1 MEYYFTAQKMA
12 VGYDNRPLIENID
25 FSLKRGE
32 ILTLIGP
39 NGAGKSTILKSIARQ
54 LSLVSG
60 TIYLDKSD
68 VVTMNGNEFAKKMA
82 VVLTDKL
89 KTELMS
95 CYDVVATGRYP
106 YTGRFGVLSDE
117 DKKAVDEAMELVNVS
132 QIKDKDF
139 TKISDGQRQRVM
151 LSRAI
156 CQQPEIIVLDEPTSY
171 LDIKYKLEF
180 LSILQRLKRQKNLTV
195 IMSLHELDMAKRVS
209 DHILCIDGRY
219 VDRYGTPEDV
229 FTDQYVSGLF
239 GITAGS
245 FDETG
250 EDLELEKP
258 DGRARIFVIA
268 GGGLGRKSF
277 RSLQRKGIPFATG
290 IIYENDLDY
299 PAAKALSAEIVSAR
313 SFVSR
318 AICQQPEII
327 VLDEPTS
334 YLDIKYKLEFLSILQ
349 RLKRQKNL
357 TVIMSLHELDMAKRV
372 SDHIL
377 CIDGRYVD
385 RYGTPED
392 VFTDQ
397 YVSGLF
403 GITAG
408 SFDETGEDLE
418 LEKPDGRAR
427 IFVIAGGG
435 LGRKSFR
442 SLQRKG
448 IPFATGII
456 YENDLDYPA
465 AKALSAEIVSARSFE
480 PVDDALIEKAK
491 ELIDA
496 CEGVI
501 CDRTEFGTYE
511 QFNSRLYE
519 YAVST
524 GKIIKIPF
532 LEEQLAQL

>member
-1 MEYYFTAQKMA
+1 M
-12 VGYDNRPLIENID
+12 
-25 FSLKRGE
+25 
-32 ILTLIGP
+32 
-39 NGAGKSTILKSIARQ
+39 
-54 LSLVSG
+54 SG

-89 KTELMS
+89 KTELMT

-219 VDRYGTPEDV
+219 VDRYGTPE
-229 FTDQYVSGLF
+229 
-239 GITAGS
+239 
-245 FDETG
+245 E
-250 EDLELEKP
+250 
-258 DGRARIFVIA
+258 
-268 GGGLGRKSF
+268 
-277 RSLQRKGIPFATG
+277 
-290 IIYENDLDY
+290 
-299 PAAKALSAEIVSAR
+299 
-313 SFVSR
+313 
-318 AICQQPEII
+318 
-327 VLDEPTS
+327 
-334 YLDIKYKLEFLSILQ
+334 
-349 RLKRQKNL
+349 
-357 TVIMSLHELDMAKRV
+357 
-372 SDHIL
+372 
-377 CIDGRYVD
+377 
-385 RYGTPED
+385 

-496 CEGVI
+496 CESVI

-524 GKIIKIPF
+524 GKTIKIP
-532 LEEQLAQL
+532 

>member
-1 MEYYFTAQKMA
+1 MEYYFTAQKLA

-89 KTELMS
+89 KTELMT

-156 CQQPEIIVLDEPTSY
+156 
-171 LDIKYKLEF
+171 YKLEF

-209 DHILCIDGRY
+209 DHIMCIDGRY
-219 VDRYGTPEDV
+219 VDRYGTPEEV

-258 DGRARIFVIA
+258 DGR
-268 GGGLGRKSF
+268 
-277 RSLQRKGIPFATG
+277 T
-290 IIYENDLDY
+290 
-299 PAAKALSAEIVSAR
+299 
-313 SFVSR
+313 
-318 AICQQPEII
+318 
-327 VLDEPTS
+327 
-334 YLDIKYKLEFLSILQ
+334 
-349 RLKRQKNL
+349 
-357 TVIMSLHELDMAKRV
+357 RV
-372 SDHIL
+372 
-377 CIDGRYVD
+377 
-385 RYGTPED
+385 
-392 VFTDQ
+392 
-397 YVSGLF
+397 
-403 GITAG
+403 
-408 SFDETGEDLE
+408 
-418 LEKPDGRAR
+418 
-427 IFVIAGGG
+427 FVIAGGG

-480 PVDDALIEKAK
+480 PVDDALIGKAK

>member
-1 MEYYFTAQKMA
+1 MEYYFTAQKLA

-89 KTELMS
+89 KTELMT

-219 VDRYGTPEDV
+219 VDRYGTPEEV

-268 GGGLGRKSF
+268 GGGLGRKSPETYWSVNTSSGVPYLSTYLPSIHKIWSDTRF
-277 RSLQRKGIPFATG
+277 AISSSWSDMITVRFFCLLSLWSIDKNSSLYFISRYEVGSSNT
-290 IIYENDLDY
+290 II
-299 PAAKALSAEIVSAR
+299 SGCWHIAR
-313 SFVSR
+313 
-318 AICQQPEII
+318 
-327 VLDEPTS
+327 D
-334 YLDIKYKLEFLSILQ
+334 SITRCL
-349 RLKRQKNL
+349 
-357 TVIMSLHELDMAKRV
+357 
-372 SDHIL
+372 
-377 CIDGRYVD
+377 
-385 RYGTPED
+385 
-392 VFTDQ
+392 
-397 YVSGLF
+397 
-403 GITAG
+403 
-408 SFDETGEDLE
+408 
-418 LEKPDGRAR
+418 
-427 IFVIAGGG
+427 
-435 LGRKSFR
+435 
-442 SLQRKG
+442 
-448 IPFATGII
+448 
-456 YENDLDYPA
+456 
-465 AKALSAEIVSARSFE
+465 
-480 PVDDALIEKAK
+480 
-491 ELIDA
+491 
-496 CEGVI
+496 
-501 CDRTEFGTYE
+501 
-511 QFNSRLYE
+511 
-519 YAVST
+519 
-524 GKIIKIPF
+524 
-532 LEEQLAQL
+532 

>member
-1 MEYYFTAQKMA
+1 MEYYFTAQKLA

-89 KTELMS
+89 KTELMT

-219 VDRYGTPEDV
+219 VDRYGTPEEV

-245 FDETG
+245 F
-250 EDLELEKP
+250 
-258 DGRARIFVIA
+258 
-268 GGGLGRKSF
+268 
-277 RSLQRKGIPFATG
+277 
-290 IIYENDLDY
+290 
-299 PAAKALSAEIVSAR
+299 
-313 SFVSR
+313 
-318 AICQQPEII
+318 
-327 VLDEPTS
+327 
-334 YLDIKYKLEFLSILQ
+334 
-349 RLKRQKNL
+349 
-357 TVIMSLHELDMAKRV
+357 
-372 SDHIL
+372 
-377 CIDGRYVD
+377 
-385 RYGTPED
+385 
-392 VFTDQ
+392 
-397 YVSGLF
+397 
-403 GITAG
+403 
-408 SFDETGEDLE
+408 
-418 LEKPDGRAR
+418 
-427 IFVIAGGG
+427 
-435 LGRKSFR
+435 
-442 SLQRKG
+442 
-448 IPFATGII
+448 
-456 YENDLDYPA
+456 
-465 AKALSAEIVSARSFE
+465 
-480 PVDDALIEKAK
+480 
-491 ELIDA
+491 
-496 CEGVI
+496 
-501 CDRTEFGTYE
+501 
-511 QFNSRLYE
+511 
-519 YAVST
+519 
-524 GKIIKIPF
+524 
-532 LEEQLAQL
+532 